1 MAKGLKSM
9 NFFNRIQ
16 SISFNEIKV
25 FFSCK
30 IFFKKNQKVFIS
42 GTSEFETFIIENKLF
57 KIKDLFLPLLQRC
70 KIRRD
75 IYLFEI
81 PTVTPIA
88 IGYNRKETSN
98 SKAAVVMPEGLY
110 DLDPMAFSFLLKH
123 ELSHIKYFDVLLSR
137 VIPLTG
143 ALIGLMSLTPFVG
156 VFFAYVIAYFLF
168 IPVLD
173 HFIGRRYMI
182 FRESQA
188 DVFACKHSEVEEIE
202 GAIYYFLAIL
212 QFNKKRCSIFPQFNE
227 DGDLKKNRRHPRLS
241 ERITLLKKVY
251 FEKTKKTFDE
261 SSQRVASMLALL
273 EENETKLKE

>member
-1 MAKGLKSM
+1 M

-16 SISFNEIKV
+16 IISFNEIKL

-42 GTSEFETFIIENKLF
+42 GTSEFESFIFENKLF
-57 KIKDLFLPLLQRC
+57 KINDLFLPLLERF
-70 KIRRD
+70 KIRKD

-81 PTVTPIA
+81 PTFTPLA
-88 IGYNRKETSN
+88 IGYNRKETSK

-137 VIPLTG
+137 VIPLIG
-143 ALIGLMSLTPFVG
+143 ALLGLISLTPFIG

-188 DVFACKHSEVEEIE
+188 DVFACNHSEGKEIE
-202 GAIYYFLAIL
+202 GAIYYFLAVL
-212 QFNKKRCSIFPQFNE
+212 QFNKKRSSIFPQFNE
-227 DGDLKKNRRHPRLS
+227 DGDLKTNRRHPRLS
-241 ERITLLKKVY
+241 ERIALLKKIC
-251 FEKTKKTFDE
+251 FEKTKRSFE
-261 SSQRVASMLALL
+261 VSNQRVESMLALL
-273 EENETKLKE
+273 EDNEGKLKE